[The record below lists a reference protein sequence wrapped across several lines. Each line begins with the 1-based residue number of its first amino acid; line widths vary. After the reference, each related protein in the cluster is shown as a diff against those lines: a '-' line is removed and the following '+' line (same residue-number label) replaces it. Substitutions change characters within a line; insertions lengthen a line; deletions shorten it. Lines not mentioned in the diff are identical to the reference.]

1 MPGMMGKG
9 KPGDKKKAAPK
20 KAAPKKPKSTVGQ
33 SSMDKMW
40 STKKYEDY
48 LSKLWK

>member
-9 KPGDKKKAAPK
+9 KPGNKKKAAPK
-20 KAAPKKPKSTVGQ
+20 KDTKPKSTVGQ